1 MSSSSGTGPTKKS
14 TEDLLRE
21 GKLSGGAAQM
31 AMDARELLGFRN
43 PIPRI
48 LQAAAF
54 AADKHRLQTRKDKDA
69 TPYINHPL
77 ALACLLAY
85 ECAEQDQTLLIAAL
99 LHDTIEDTQT
109 TFEEI
114 ASRFGTDVAEVV
126 QEVTDDKSLA
136 KEERKRLQITH
147 AGTASRTAKLVKLA
161 DKICNLRDIS
171 SSPPA
176 NWSLE
181 RKREYFDW
189 ARQVVDQIRGTH
201 GRLEQLFDAE
211 YAKRP

>member
-1 MSSSSGTGPTKKS
+1 MISSNDPRKS
-14 TEDLLRE
+14 TEDLRE
-21 GKLSGGAAQM
+21 GKLSGSGAQV
-31 AMDARELLGFRN
+31 AMNIRELLGFSN
-43 PIPRI
+43 PVPRI

-85 ECAEQDQTLLIAAL
+85 ECAEQDQTLLSAAL
-99 LHDTIEDTQT
+99 LHDTIEDTET

-114 ASRFGTDVAEVV
+114 AGQFGKDVAEIV

-147 AGTASRTAKLVKLA
+147 ASTASYTAKLVKFA

-176 NWSLE
+176 DWSLE
-181 RKREYFDW
+181 YKREYFDW
-189 ARQVVDQIRGTH
+189 AKQVVDQMRGTH

>member
-1 MSSSSGTGPTKKS
+1 MISSNDPRKS
-14 TEDLLRE
+14 TEDLLRK
-21 GKLSGGAAQM
+21 GKLSGSGAQV
-31 AMDARELLGFRN
+31 AMNIRELLGFSD
-43 PIPRI
+43 PVPRI

-99 LHDTIEDTQT
+99 LHDTIEDTET

-114 ASRFGTDVAEVV
+114 ARQFGKDVAEIVR
-126 QEVTDDKSLA
+126 EVTDDKSLA
-136 KEERKRLQITH
+136 KAERKRLQIMH
-147 AGTASRTAKLVKLA
+147 ASTASYTAKLVKLA

-176 NWSLE
+176 DWSLE
-181 RKREYFDW
+181 YKREYFDW
-189 ARQVVDQIRGTH
+189 AKQVVDQMRGTH

>member
-1 MSSSSGTGPTKKS
+1 MSSSSGPRPPKKS

-21 GKLSGGAAQM
+21 GKLSGGAAHV
-31 AMDARELLGFRN
+31 AMDIRELLGFRN

-114 ASRFGTDVAEVV
+114 ASRFGKDVAEIV

-136 KEERKRLQITH
+136 KEERKRLQIVH
-147 AGTASRTAKLVKLA
+147 ASTASYTAKLVKFA
-161 DKICNLRDIS
+161 DKICNLREILG
-171 SSPPA
+171 SPPA
-176 NWSLE
+176 GWALE
-181 RKREYFDW
+181 GKRKYFDW
-189 ARQVVDQIRGTH
+189 AKEVVDQMRGTH

>member
-1 MSSSSGTGPTKKS
+1 MSSSSSYRPPKES

-21 GKLSGGAAQM
+21 GKLSDSAAQVGVNI
-31 AMDARELLGFRN
+31 RELLDFRN

-54 AADKHRLQTRKDKDA
+54 AADKHRQQTRKDKDA

-99 LHDTIEDTQT
+99 LHDTVEDTET

-114 ASRFGTDVAEVV
+114 ADRFGKEVAEIVR
-126 QEVTDDKSLA
+126 EVTDDKALENA
-136 KEERKRLQITH
+136 ERKRRQIIR
-147 AGTASRTAKLVKLA
+147 AGTASRTAKLVKFA

-171 SSPPA
+171 NSPPA
-176 NWSLE
+176 KWSLE

-189 ARQVVDQIRGTH
+189 AKEVVDQMRGAH

>member
-31 AMDARELLGFRN
+31 AMDTRELLGFRN

-77 ALACLLAY
+77 ALASLLAY
-85 ECAEQDQTLLIAAL
+85 ECAEQDETLLIAAL

-109 TFEEI
+109 TFAEI
-114 ASRFGTDVAEVV
+114 ASRFGTDVAEIVR
-126 QEVTDDKSLA
+126 KSPTTNPWR
-136 KEERKRLQITH
+136 RKSASACR
-147 AGTASRTAKLVKLA
+147 SRTPVRRAE
-161 DKICNLRDIS
+161 LRS
-171 SSPPA
+171 SS
-176 NWSLE
+176 NSQT
-181 RKREYFDW
+181 RS
-189 ARQVVDQIRGTH
+189 VT
-201 GRLEQLFDAE
+201 
-211 YAKRP
+211 